1 MSKECQPCASGV
13 PTITVVALVI
23 VVLMIVTGI
32 AVLLFWS
39 RDTLTAIYEKVTII
53 ARSNLL

>member
-13 PTITVVALVI
+13 PAITVVTLVI
-23 VVLMIVTGI
+23 VVLMIVTGV

-39 RDTLTAIYEKVTII
+39 RDALTAIYEKVTII
-53 ARSNLL
+53 A

>member
-39 RDTLTAIYEKVTII
+39 RDALNAIYEKVTII
-53 ARSNLL
+53 A